1 MKNILLYSALCVA
14 CGGVHA
20 QSASSVQTATT
31 SSAAQSGA
39 MAVGGGLATSVSGG
53 GAGGAGGNGAGG
65 AASSNV
71 TVNLG
76 STDPSSGSNAQPVSN
91 AQQTAAGD
99 PTTRIKEDIKTV
111 GNPGAVSY
119 GVSFSQ
125 FNCANTA
132 AVGAGWLGGVF
143 QLGGGLE
150 SSPCNDRA
158 NASALF
164 QIAGALA
171 PSNGQLSSQLYH
183 AAILLIGN
191 STKETKAALAQ
202 AGVADWVTPI
212 NPPPPDVASTAT
224 SRAPDDND
232 ATYTR
237 H

>member
-1 MKNILLYSALCVA
+1 M
-14 CGGVHA
+14 
-20 QSASSVQTATT
+20 
-31 SSAAQSGA
+31 
-39 MAVGGGLATSVSGG
+39 
-53 GAGGAGGNGAGG
+53 GG

-76 STDPSSGSNAQPVSN
+76 DPSGSTSGSDPNARTAAN
-91 AQQTAAGD
+91 AQQVPAD

-132 AVGAGWLGGVF
+132 AAGVGWLGGVF

-171 PSNGQLSSQLYH
+171 PSNAMLSSKLYH

-191 STKETKAALAQ
+191 STKETRKALEQ
-202 AGVADWVTPI
+202 AGVADWVQPL
-212 NPPPPDVASTAT
+212 PPDVATNGAET
-224 SRAPDDND
+224 PRAGDLYGHP
-232 ATYTR
+232 
-237 H
+237 

>member
-20 QSASSVQTATT
+20 QTASSVQTSST

-39 MAVGGGLATSVSGG
+39 MAIGGGLATSAS
-53 GAGGAGGNGAGG
+53 AGGAGGNGGNGIGG

-71 TVNLG
+71 TVNMG
-76 STDPSSGSNAQPVSN
+76 SSDPSGTAQPVSN
-91 AQQTAAGD
+91 AQQTSGASD

-171 PSNGQLSSQLYH
+171 PSNATLSSQLYH

-191 STKETKAALAQ
+191 STRETKQALAQ
-202 AGVADWVTPI
+202 AGVADWQPAA
-212 NPPPPDVASTAT
+212 PLPPDVAQSGDA
-224 SRAPDDND
+224 SRDYNPVDLN
-232 ATYTR
+232 
-237 H
+237 HH